1 MSSTACA
8 TLYLKGSE
16 IGDDESVHGRSLTA
30 SRSQCVWY
38 NINLR
43 TLLGDLYDKF
53 DTFNLCLTSISCGA
67 PADGIGT
74 QYLNSDID
82 NGHLSVYISG
92 LPFINNTYSVYNMCN
107 TAEASIAVFTY
118 PTATTAIGYRV
129 YNDAGILTFGKS
141 QELCNIKISLR
152 RVYDDEEPDTINF
165 LPITNFMFTIVG
177 VEPKKENGSRIT
189 F

>member
-1 MSSTACA
+1 MSTTACA

-16 IGDDESVHGRSLTA
+16 IGDDETIHGRSLTA

-43 TLLGDLYDKF
+43 LLLGDLYDKF

-67 PADGIGT
+67 PTEAIGVN
-74 QYLNSDID
+74 YLNSDID

-92 LPFINNTYSVYNMCN
+92 LPFINNTYSVYNRGN
-107 TAEASIAVFTY
+107 IAEAPIGVFTY

-129 YNDAGILTFGKS
+129 YNDAGIVTFGKS
-141 QELCNIKISLR
+141 QEQCSIQISLR
-152 RVYDDEEPDTINF
+152 RIYDDEEPDTINF
-165 LPITNFMFTIVG
+165 LPITNYMFTIVG
-177 VEPKKENGSRIT
+177 VEPKGMNGSRI
-189 F
+189 